1 MNVID
6 GDRNLRTMSTRY
18 SETGIYSIKIQRKG
32 EEDFT
37 RVTTKRNPF
46 YKKSLNNKTTLDQ
59 AIPVDK
65 EGEFIAKVFG
75 DSERMNVFITSDH
88 YTPCNITHIEFKGV
102 FKQTYRSG
110 QN

>member
-1 MNVID
+1 MNVVD
-6 GDRNLRTMSTRY
+6 GVLNLRTISTRY
-18 SETGIYSIKIQRKG
+18 SDTGIYSVKIQRKG
-32 EEDFT
+32 DTDFKS
-37 RVTTKRNPF
+37 VTTKRNPF
-46 YKKSLNNKTTLDQ
+46 YRTALNNKTQLDQ
-59 AIPVDK
+59 AIPIDE